1 MAHILVYAQRTPQ
14 GIHPASAAAL
24 CLARD
29 IASDRGATITAVC
42 PGDAGRADQFVI
54 GAVSRY
60 GADLLTFC
68 GPASMRPL
76 QDRLRPLV
84 CFVPHTEEGLAA
96 AETLAGG
103 PSETTWLH
111 DPAMEWDNLAAVTS
125 IIAGT
130 LPWYDLPT
138 IIDAEYDN
146 EASLVDLPPWI
157 DRLDAQFGR
166 GPLRYFAPH
175 DLDAP
180 TRASLTSLGARQA
193 SAEYLEQH
201 ESGTL
206 LWFSGASSGLPNF
219 VRQRGPGARVMY
231 FPGAD
236 APQHISWSAA
246 DWVIPGE
253 WAEAVKPLHSD
264 LWKSVLA

>member
-14 GIHPASAAAL
+14 GIHPASATAL

-60 GADLLTFC
+60 GADLLAFC
-68 GPASMRPL
+68 GPAGLRPL

-84 CFVPHTEEGLAA
+84 VFVPHTEEGLAA
-96 AETLAGG
+96 AEGLAGG
-103 PSETTWLH
+103 PLETTWLM
-111 DPAMEWDNLAAVTS
+111 DPSIEWDNLAAVTS
-125 IIAGT
+125 IVAGT

-146 EASLVDLPPWI
+146 EASHVELPQWVQK
-157 DRLDAQFGR
+157 LDASYGR
-166 GPLRYFAPH
+166 GPLRFFAPP
-175 DLDAP
+175 DLDP
-180 TRASLTSLGARQA
+180 GLRAALTALGAKQIGP
-193 SAEYLEQH
+193 EYIEHH

-206 LWFSGASSGLPNF
+206 LWLGGTPPPEALRDRT
-219 VRQRGPGARVMY
+219 VGARVMY
-231 FPGAD
+231 FPGPGAVAD
-236 APQHISWSAA
+236 TGWTIA
-246 DWVIPGE
+246 DWVLPGP
-253 WAEAVKPLHSD
+253 WQDAVKDLHSD
-264 LWKSVLA
+264 LWKPALA

>member
-68 GPASMRPL
+68 GPAGMRPL
-76 QDRLRPLV
+76 QERLRPLV

-103 PSETTWLH
+103 PTETTWLH
-111 DPAMEWDNLAAVTS
+111 DPAIEWDNLAAVTS
-125 IIAGT
+125 IVAGT

-157 DRLDAQFGR
+157 SRLDAQFGR

-175 DLDAP
+175 DLDAK
-180 TRASLTSLGARQA
+180 TRASLQSLGARQA
-193 SAEYLEQH
+193 PAEYLEQH
-201 ESGTL
+201 DSGTL
-206 LWFSGASSGLPNF
+206 LWFSNASSGLPDLL
-219 VRQRGPGARVMY
+219 RGRGPGARLMY

-236 APQHISWSAA
+236 SPLHPSWTAA
-246 DWVIPGE
+246 DWVVPGE
-253 WAEAVKPLHSD
+253 WPDAIKQLHSD
-264 LWKSVLA
+264 LWKPALA